1 MPFFL
6 AYTICPALFSSI
18 LFSNSP
24 PSTFS
29 KQIAQTT
36 GKYPILW
43 PPWDLIPFRH
53 ITWCEE
59 WTALKWKQDKTVG
72 EMHQQERTIPP
83 SEFIFLL
90 QRINTA
96 ASIQFAFPDDIRL
109 HGLPPQCPQFAQSSL
124 LPKHVSG
131 GTERGSLV
139 YQRRGRDECQ
149 ISRFHRVGLANN
161 EDRAVMGMV
170 AARCR
175 WEKFVVQ
182 SETFLPQRPLC
193 QWHVSLSQTQ
203 SFGQILTRTKNHK
216 VSSDWRLCVA
226 LVMPVSEAAELVI
239 PGASPPEDEATPEQ
253 RNPTFVKHLGH
264 TVLAGP
270 RALSWLRGKILLTYL
285 CIPHF

>member
-1 MPFFL
+1 MLPTFSRLLKGQTKSWKLYAIFL
-6 AYTICPALFSSI
+6 AYTISPALFSSI
-18 LFSNSP
+18 LFSNAP

-43 PPWDLIPFRH
+43 PPWDLIPLRH

-59 WTALKWKQDKTVG
+59 WKPLKWKQDKTVG

-109 HGLPPQCPQFAQSSL
+109 NCLPPQCPQLAQCSL

-139 YQRRGRDECQ
+139 YQQRGRDERHV
-149 ISRFHRVGLANN
+149 SRIHRVGLANN
-161 EDRAVMGMV
+161 KDRAVMGMV
-170 AARCR
+170 VARCR
-175 WEKFVVQ
+175 WEKFAAQ
-182 SETFLPQRPLC
+182 SEPFLPQCLLC

-203 SFGQILTRTKNHK
+203 SFG
-216 VSSDWRLCVA
+216 
-226 LVMPVSEAAELVI
+226 
-239 PGASPPEDEATPEQ
+239 
-253 RNPTFVKHLGH
+253 
-264 TVLAGP
+264 
-270 RALSWLRGKILLTYL
+270 
-285 CIPHF
+285 